1 VHADTSSFGSRIL
14 ILLGVTAMAAT
25 VVFPIAMV
33 SAGVAGVA
41 AAATAMAICLG
52 SGLLVFWLA
61 RYLSSPEAVMYQVL
75 LGMMTRMGISLAAC
89 MVIYVR
95 GGWLAD
101 AGLVYFLLVF
111 YFVTLAAE
119 TALLVSGSAKEPP
132 KAQAG

>member
-1 VHADTSSFGSRIL
+1 MHADTSSFGSRVL
-14 ILLGVTAMAAT
+14 ILCGVTAIAAA
-25 VVFPIAMV
+25 VVFPIALV
-33 SAGVAGVA
+33 SSGVAGIA
-41 AAATAMAICLG
+41 AAAVAMAICLG

-75 LGMMTRMGISLAAC
+75 LGMMSRMGISLAAC

-95 GGWLAD
+95 GGPLAD

-119 TALLVSGSAKEPP
+119 TALLVNGSAKEPP

>member
-1 VHADTSSFGSRIL
+1 VTSI
-14 ILLGVTAMAAT
+14 AAT

-33 SAGVAGVA
+33 SSGVAGMA
-41 AAATAMAICLG
+41 AAAVAMAICLG

-61 RYLSSPEAVMYQVL
+61 RYLNSPEAVMYQVL
-75 LGMMTRMGISLAAC
+75 LGMMSRMGISLAAC

-119 TALLVSGSAKEPP
+119 TALLVNGSGKEPP